1 MLMQS
6 LVQGYFPFLLIL
18 LLFILLSLYVLLFFF
33 ENIRKKNY
41 RKQYS
46 NVRPRWIFSNTY
58 MFKFLYFLIKEKYT
72 MYRLPR
78 RCSSKESTG
87 QCKQCKRCK
96 FKPWFGRSPGGENGN
111 PPQYPCLENFMDRG
125 SWRIVVHGVHRSWI
139 WLTNTFTW

>member
-1 MLMQS
+1 M
-6 LVQGYFPFLLIL
+6 Y
-18 LLFILLSLYVLLFFF
+18 YYFFF

-78 RCSSKESTG
+78 WCSSKESTG
-87 QCKQCKRCK
+87 QCEQCKRCK

-125 SWRIVVHGVHRSWI
+125 LWWATFHGVTKS
-139 WLTNTFTW
+139 LTQLSMHTHTHTDTAYKSKVYFVLFFYPVFFISS